1 MPDQNSAL
9 ITRDLLVA
17 MINAKLVLPEATAQ
31 EMAQTVGES
40 YCIIYRAVT
49 AVLVP
54 PKNTQQPATTMPPEQ
69 SHAPM
74 PRRLNKPP
82 R

>member
-17 MINAKLVLPEATAQ
+17 MINAKLVLPEATAR

-40 YCIIYRAVT
+40 YCIIYRAVA

-54 PKNTQQPATTMPPEQ
+54 AENIKQPATPKPPEQ
-69 SHAPM
+69 GHPPT